1 MSVASCTEK
10 EEAADQGEESC
21 ARIVTDILTR
31 LTMLYSLP
39 SWLAFSAAF
48 AFLPTTSAFYP
59 YNLDSSFEK
68 LASHRK
74 VQPPSNNADTRS
86 LTLPIRRV
94 PTRRQNAYN
103 IVNSVDPKQANSV
116 AIDQDGG
123 DLSYMVAVKIGDS
136 KEEYHLLLDS
146 AASNTWVMGQDCKSE
161 ACGQHNTFGAGDSG
175 TLKVCSYLLS
185 TSHAVMR

>member
-1 MSVASCTEK
+1 
-10 EEAADQGEESC
+10 
-21 ARIVTDILTR
+21 
-31 LTMLYSLP
+31 MLYSLP

-48 AFLPTTSAFYP
+48 LPTTTAFYP

-68 LASHRK
+68 SASHRK
-74 VQPPSNNADTRS
+74 VSPLSNDANTRS

-146 AASNTWVMGQDCKSE
+146 AVSNTWVMGQDCKSE

-175 TLKVCSYLLS
+175 TLKVRRGHHFLPHFILI
-185 TSHAVMR
+185 